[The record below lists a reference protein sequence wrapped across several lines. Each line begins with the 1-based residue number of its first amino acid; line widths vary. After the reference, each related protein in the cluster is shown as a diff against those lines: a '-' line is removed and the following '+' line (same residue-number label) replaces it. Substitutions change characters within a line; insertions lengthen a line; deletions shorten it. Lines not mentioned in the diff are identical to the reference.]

1 MKITE
6 HHWRKDIVHRDA
18 ESAIKSVVD
27 GYHSDDQIARVNE
40 RIDNVARV
48 LAAIVDSM
56 PLSDQANVLREIGMD
71 VEL

>member
-6 HHWRKDIVHRDA
+6 HHWRKAIVHRDT
-18 ESAIKSVVD
+18 ESAIKSIVD
-27 GYHSDDQIARVNE
+27 NYNSDDQIARVNE

-56 PLSDQANVLREIGMD
+56 PLNDQAGVLRELGMD

>member
-6 HHWRKDIVHRDA
+6 HHWRKPIVHRDT
-18 ESAIKSVVD
+18 ESAIKSIVD
-27 GYHSDDQIARVNE
+27 NYHSDDQIARVNE

-48 LAAIVDSM
+48 LAAIVDVM
-56 PLSDQANVLREIGMD
+56 PLGDQVGVLRELGMD